1 MKLAITSE
9 GESLQSSVD
18 PRFGRAKFFVV
29 MDTETRA
36 VTAVS
41 NAVNLNAAQG
51 AGIQAGKKIVELGVE
66 KLITGH
72 VGPKA
77 FATLQ
82 AGNVGIYTGA
92 TGSVA
97 DAVEQFKA
105 GKLKAALSAD
115 VDGHW

>member
-9 GESLQSSVD
+9 GESLQSPVD

-29 MDTETRA
+29 MDTETQA
-36 VTAVS
+36 VTAMS

-92 TGSVA
+92 TGSVGE
-97 DAVEQFKA
+97 AVEQYKT
-105 GKLKAALSAD
+105 GKLKATQAAD
-115 VDGHW
+115 VEGHW

>member
-1 MKLAITSE
+1 MKLAITSQ
-9 GESLQSSVD
+9 GESLQSPLD

-29 MDTETRA
+29 IDTETQMA
-36 VTAVS
+36 SAVS
-41 NAVNLNAAQG
+41 NGVNLNAAQG

-82 AGNVGIYTGA
+82 AGNVEIYTSASG
-92 TGSVA
+92 TVGE
-97 DAVEQFKA
+97 AVEQFKA
-105 GKLKAALSAD
+105 GKLKATQAAD
-115 VDGHW
+115 VEGHW